1 MKHLPFHVDRWALFN
16 ILLNNLSIYFQK
28 VLMYP
33 TIQVRPIEVR
43 INSVCS
49 VLVIT
54 DTENNKK
61 MY

>member
-1 MKHLPFHVDRWALFN
+1 
-16 ILLNNLSIYFQK
+16 
-28 VLMYP
+28 MYP

-61 MY
+61 DVLVIQITMQVIRNQTFCTVLFSCAM